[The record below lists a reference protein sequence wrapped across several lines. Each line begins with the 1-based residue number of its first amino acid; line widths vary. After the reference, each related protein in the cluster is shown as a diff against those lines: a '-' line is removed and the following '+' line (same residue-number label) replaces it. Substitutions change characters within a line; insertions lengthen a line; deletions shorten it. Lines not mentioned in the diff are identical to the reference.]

1 MYDYEN
7 AYDLAHQ
14 EIRRLKRIIAENRR
28 ELKKLYKKCKRLKKQ
43 INKKG

>member
-14 EIRRLKRIIAENRR
+14 EIRRLRRIIAENRS
-28 ELKKLYKKCKRLKKQ
+28 ELKRLYKMVIRLKNQ
-43 INKKG
+43 LDKKG